1 MTIYTGL
8 ADLTDFPLILLY
20 VVAAAIVVIA
30 SLKLSDFLNI
40 IDKKSNISGAFLGGV
55 LLAMVTSLPELFS
68 SLTATVFVKNNDY
81 VLGNVLGSNLFN
93 MMIFALI
100 FFFFFKKM
108 VEKKVSKYFLVS
120 MAFCD
125 ALYVLTTVA
134 GLVFVPLKWLFGY
147 FNPVSLLI
155 IAVYVISIIKTPKIE
170 EAEEEEEKESKITLK
185 TAVILFV
192 VFAVVLVAASIFLT
206 YLTDGISEK
215 YNLGASFGGALF
227 LGVATSLPELTSTIN
242 LARKKNF
249 QAAYSDLIGSCIFN
263 FLILTFSDVL
273 SFGCKSNVY
282 FFDQSAL
289 MMIIFGAVEFIA
301 LLVALILLIK
311 GVDGSKIGSR
321 ILFYALGVVLIGS
334 YVSFVVLSNVNLGL
348 SFAPFIK

>member
-8 ADLTDFPLILLY
+8 ADLPDFPLILLY

-120 MAFCD
+120 MAFCG
-125 ALYVLTTVA
+125 ALYILTTIA

-215 YNLGASFGGALF
+215 YNLGVIGDF
-227 LGVATSLPELTSTIN
+227 
-242 LARKKNF
+242 
-249 QAAYSDLIGSCIFN
+249 LIGWETVTDLAFPA
-263 FLILTFSDVL
+263 SDMDFIYRHRLVE
-273 SFGCKSNVY
+273 V
-282 FFDQSAL
+282 
-289 MMIIFGAVEFIA
+289 AV
-301 LLVALILLIK
+301 
-311 GVDGSKIGSR
+311 SR
-321 ILFYALGVVLIGS
+321 L
-334 YVSFVVLSNVNLGL
+334 
-348 SFAPFIK
+348 